1 LLVVTACYTYRIDL
15 MDMDIEVPE
24 ILFQLDDEGDT
35 LLTSGGDKIPILV
48 LDTILKHIMAGENF
62 VAVLEFA

>member
-1 LLVVTACYTYRIDL
+1 